1 MIGEYKPAIENKP
14 WRCFYKHFL
23 SKLFSDMED
32 CELWILCLRKLTI
45 AVNAPLI
52 VGPCQLCGMP
62 CLESSIPD
70 TLKRLSEPEM
80 ERERRRSRRRLGVK
94 PRDRENI

>member
-1 MIGEYKPAIENKP
+1 MFLQAFFIEG
-14 WRCFYKHFL
+14 FL
-23 SKLFSDMED
+23 RYGR
-32 CELWILCLRKLTI
+32 LRATNIMSSELTI

-52 VGPCQLCGMP
+52 VGPCQLRGML

-70 TLKRLSEPEM
+70 TLKWLSEPEM
-80 ERERRRSRRRLGVK
+80 ERERRRGRRRLGVK